1 MSSDELLRIY
11 GRHFSQYERDEISTF
26 DVIYYV
32 NFQSKFKGVGT
43 FIPGEL
49 TY

>member
-1 MSSDELLRIY
+1 M
-11 GRHFSQYERDEISTF
+11 STF

-49 TY
+49 TYQDEDPKQQNDD